1 MKPAGLVIKTLIFLI
16 ILSVGYYFLS
26 KSLIAKEKVL
36 AAHYSNLIQ
45 NKVAYVNLAK
55 LDPKSPSFD
64 AEKSNLVGIIKE
76 TNKKGLEKPLD
87 EHEKQIFTRQ
97 NAILDKVFATKSY
110 KEGVALLRSQESVQL
125 LTDETSLIEILI
137 EQLKPKK

>member
-1 MKPAGLVIKTLIFLI
+1 MKPAGLVIKTLTFLI

-36 AAHYSNLIQ
+36 ATHYSNLVQ
-45 NKVAYVNLAK
+45 NKMAYINLAK
-55 LDPKSPSFD
+55 LDSKSPNFD

-87 EHEKQIFTRQ
+87 EAEKQIFTRQ
-97 NAILDKVFATKSY
+97 NTILVKVFATKSY
-110 KEGVALLRSQESVQL
+110 EEGLAILRSPESIKLVS
-125 LTDETSLIEILI
+125 DETELISSLRNSR
-137 EQLKPKK
+137 